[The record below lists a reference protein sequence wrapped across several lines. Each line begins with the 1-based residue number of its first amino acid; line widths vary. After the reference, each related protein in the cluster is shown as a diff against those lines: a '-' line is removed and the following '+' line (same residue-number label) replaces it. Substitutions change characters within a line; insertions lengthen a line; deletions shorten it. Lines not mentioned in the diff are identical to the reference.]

1 MNSQD
6 PVFISLST
14 TQALVPEQE
23 LKIISLISI
32 TTTYLLKKHQAL
44 STKYIPVKK
53 NNFTL
58 LVDILNMQCGCTMY
72 KIILYIYK
80 VLSS

>member
-32 TTTYLLKKHQAL
+32 TTTYLLKKTPSIEH
-44 STKYIPVKK
+44 
-53 NNFTL
+53 
-58 LVDILNMQCGCTMY
+58 
-72 KIILYIYK
+72 KIY
-80 VLSS
+80 SS